1 VIRVRGLRLTVPGA
15 RPRADLLAGID
26 LDIRSGEYVT
36 IVGPNGAGK
45 SLLLQALAG
54 LRRATAGTVEFGG
67 PEGPWSPGAGP
78 AGIGFVFQ
86 RPDDQIVGSTVE
98 RDLAFGLENRAV
110 EPAEIR
116 RRVDAALEW
125 SGLRPL
131 ARRPPHLLSDGEK
144 QRLAL
149 ASALIL
155 EPGVLLLDEPTARL
169 DPAARQMF
177 LEELSRVRAEGR
189 TTFVHVTHREEEARL
204 GDRIVALAEGRIEAQ
219 VTPVDG
225 IDAARCRELGLVP
238 TLPEPIV
245 RLSGRQAAAGTP
257 PPPGERPGATSDGP
271 SPGQAPD
278 LPIVRADHVGFRAEP
293 TGQVLDDVSLSIR
306 PGDALGLVGP
316 SGAGKTTLLLLLA
329 GLLEPS
335 SGEVQHPASD
345 RSSVGLVFQ
354 EPERAFFEATVLEDV
369 AFGPRNR
376 GRAEPDALA
385 AAREALV
392 RVGLDPETIGSRAPE
407 TLSGGEAR
415 RAAIAGILAF
425 APRAVLFDEPTI
437 GLDAEGVLRFR
448 EIRARLADE
457 GTATVLV
464 SHDLPLVAV
473 ECDHVITLR
482 KGRIES
488 EGPADR
494 EIPGRQAPDA

>member
-1 VIRVRGLRLTVPGA
+1 MIRARGLRLTVPGA

-26 LDIRSGEYVT
+26 LDIPSGEYVT
-36 IVGPNGAGK
+36 VVGPNGAGK

-54 LRRATAGTVEFGG
+54 LRKPTAGTVVFENSNGLER
-67 PEGPWSPGAGP
+67 P
-78 AGIGFVFQ
+78 GIGFVFQ

-98 RDLAFGLENRAV
+98 RDLAFGLENRAI
-110 EPAEIR
+110 EPGEIR
-116 RRVDAALEW
+116 RRVDVALEW

-155 EPGVLLLDEPTARL
+155 EPAVLLLDEPTARL
-169 DPAARQMF
+169 DPESRLVF
-177 LEELSRVRAEGR
+177 LEEIARVRAEGR
-189 TTFVHVTHREEEARL
+189 TTFVHVTHREEEAAL
-204 GDRIVALAEGRIEAQ
+204 GDRILALAEGRIIAE
-219 VTPVDG
+219 VSPTEVLGTPR
-225 IDAARCRELGLVP
+225 ARELGMVP
-238 TLPEPIV
+238 SIPLPIVRTETEARAVASGGGPAGLASGEAAEAPHEEPIV
-245 RLSGRQAAAGTP
+245 RM
-257 PPPGERPGATSDGP
+257 
-271 SPGQAPD
+271 
-278 LPIVRADHVGFRAEP
+278 DHVDFRAQP
-293 TGQVLDDVSLSIR
+293 TGTILDDVSLSIR
-306 PGDALGLVGP
+306 SGDALGLVGP

-335 SGEVQHPASD
+335 SGRVHHVGSD

-376 GRAEPDALA
+376 GFAEAAALD
-385 AAREALV
+385 AAREALA
-392 RVGLDPETIGSRAPE
+392 RVGLDVDAIGSRAPE

-437 GLDAEGVLRFR
+437 GLDADGVERFR
-448 EIRARLADE
+448 TIRARLSEE
-457 GTATVLV
+457 GVATVLV
-464 SHDLPLVAV
+464 SHDLPLVVA

-482 KGRIES
+482 AGRIES

-494 EIPGRQAPDA
+494 EIRAPGGRPEGGPSSRS